1 MLLKSLFDPEPAAVP
16 VAAGTPATAATAAIQ
31 PEAEIASAPAVADCA
46 CATVTAHAMHRD
58 EAHDEAHDE
67 PNDTATT
74 PHPTSDPLLDRIDA
88 LGEIVLTLDAQLRAQ
103 NASHTA
109 LCLRLHDELGAL
121 RRTLR

>member
-16 VAAGTPATAATAAIQ
+16 VAAGTPAIQ
-31 PEAEIASAPAVADCA
+31 PEAEIASAPAATVCA
-46 CATVTAHAMHRD
+46 CAPVTAHAMHRD

-109 LCLRLHDELGAL
+109 LCQRLHGELGAL
-121 RRTLR
+121 RRSLR

>member
-1 MLLKSLFDPEPAAVP
+1 MLLKSLFDPEPAVVP
-16 VAAGTPATAATAAIQ
+16 PPAATPAIQ
-31 PEAEIASAPAVADCA
+31 PEAEIASAPAAADCA

-58 EAHDEAHDE
+58 ETHDE

-109 LCLRLHDELGAL
+109 LCQRLHGELGAL
-121 RRTLR
+121 RRMLR